1 MNNGWLAIRCEKG
14 EKVIYHKAAKARGM
28 TLSAFTRAVLD
39 KAALEVLRAEV
50 ETDDITGKLR
60 AKEITA

>member
-1 MNNGWLAIRCEKG
+1 M
-14 EKVIYHKAAKARGM
+14 IYHRAAKAKGM

-50 ETDDITGKLR
+50 ETDDITGKL
-60 AKEITA
+60 KEITA